1 MIDNDSN
8 VLKEVINVQKKIIE
22 QLDTNI
28 TKLELELKHQ
38 KIQKNS
44 LEKKYK
50 KKLSEFRYIN
60 SKQNNDEKDREIEK
74 LKNQVDNL
82 ISIMYDLKSKNT
94 HQSNTEIKTEFTNPI
109 SNIKVK
115 NLHTKNKQTDDNKSN
130 DCKIINIKGM
140 SLIDELKNKLK
151 NSKYEVDMD

>member
-130 DCKIINIKGM
+130 DSKIINIKGM

>member
-60 SKQNNDEKDREIEK
+60 SNQNNDEKDREIEK
-74 LKNQVDNL
+74 LKNQVDSL

-109 SNIKVK
+109 SNIKIK

-130 DCKIINIKGM
+130 DSKIINIKGM

>member
-130 DCKIINIKGM
+130 DSNIINIKGM

-151 NSKYEVDMD
+151 NSKYEVDME

>member
-130 DCKIINIKGM
+130 DSKIINIKGM

-151 NSKYEVDMD
+151 NSKYEVDME

>member
-82 ISIMYDLKSKNT
+82 ISIMYDL
-94 HQSNTEIKTEFTNPI
+94 
-109 SNIKVK
+109 
-115 NLHTKNKQTDDNKSN
+115 
-130 DCKIINIKGM
+130 
-140 SLIDELKNKLK
+140 
-151 NSKYEVDMD
+151 